1 MRVIKDARQLR
12 DWRKYSRE
20 GGTSWAF
27 VPTMGNLHDG
37 HMTLV
42 KRAKELADQVMVS
55 VYVNPTQFGPNED
68 FARYPRTPQED
79 LAMLEAAG
87 VHAVLMPDEAMIY
100 PFGVEEAIGFTL
112 PARYT
117 DILCGADRPG
127 HFQGVAAVVTRL
139 FNLVAPDIAVFGD
152 KDFQQLWLIRRLV
165 ADLHLP
171 VAIEGVPIHRDADGL
186 AMSSRNR
193 YLNPVQ
199 RAAAAL
205 IHRVLSDSRA
215 ALLSGFS
222 KEKVLGEGRARLE
235 EGGFKVQYLE
245 LRYQDDLQNA
255 EDLERPVVLLVA
267 AKIGDTRLIDN
278 MAFERQYL
286 PL

>member
-1 MRVIKDARQLR
+1 MRVIKDGRGLR

-20 GGTSWAF
+20 GGATRAF

-42 KRAKELADQVMVS
+42 KRAKELADQVIVS
-55 VYVNPTQFGPNED
+55 LYVNPAQFGPDED

-87 VHAVLMPDEAMIY
+87 VQAVLMPDESMIY
-100 PFGVEEAIGFTL
+100 PFGLEEAIGFTL

-139 FNLVAPDIAVFGD
+139 FNLVAPDVAVFGN

-171 VAIEGVPIHRDADGL
+171 VAIEGVPIHRDVDGL

-193 YLNPVQ
+193 YLNPAQ

-205 IHRVLSDSRA
+205 IYRVLNDSRA
-215 ALLSGFS
+215 ALLSGFAAAQ
-222 KEKVLGEGRARLE
+222 VLAEGRERLHQ
-235 EGGFKVQYLE
+235 GGFAVQYLE

-255 EDLERPVVLLVA
+255 SDLERPVVLLVA
-267 AKIGDTRLIDN
+267 AKIGNTRLIDN
-278 MAFERQYL
+278 MAFERQFL
-286 PL
+286 PI